1 VVHLDFVIQRIKE
14 PRMSSNS
21 PSTNSPL
28 ANSPSRFRPLV
39 LAAALAAA
47 MFAAPASAT
56 TSTAAVPA
64 IDWGSCGDD
73 ITGVDCA
80 TVEVP
85 LDYDQPNGPKTTL
98 ALARVPASDP
108 ARKIGTL
115 FVNPGGPGGSGVDLV
130 LFGFGDFL
138 NQTLQGRFDIVGWD
152 PRGIGASTP
161 IQCWDSN
168 AAQNQYFGD
177 SPVFPF
183 EASQERPFYELN
195 RGVAALCFGRNQ
207 AIVRHMSTG
216 DVVRDLDLLRR
227 AVGDSKLNYLGYSY
241 GSYIG
246 NTYANLYPNKVR
258 TLAIDGVLNPI
269 LWSSGWQIAS
279 DRTASFTTLRQFFRQ
294 CDLAGGQC
302 ALSGPS
308 GSKSR
313 FDQLLNFVRQTPIL
327 LDDGQGGAFVYS
339 YDIFVADSAGVM
351 YSPEIW
357 PNYAGFLDALN
368 DAIFGGDAS
377 AGTRALQKRRGIDAV
392 LRAAAPRREIYDNG
406 TEAFFGNH
414 CSDAEYP
421 SSFPVFS
428 AIGRY
433 AESGSFQG
441 PFWWWGNSTCANWP
455 AASDRYAGPWAT
467 RTSSPAL
474 VIGNFFDP
482 ATDYAGAV
490 VSNLLLQNS
499 RLLSYAGWGH
509 TVAYSGRSQCV
520 DDLVTR
526 YFIDGTLP
534 PRGTVCPA
542 APNPFGTAIANAR
555 SAKTA
560 APMPMTGLP
569 TLKPLP
575 KR

>member
-1 VVHLDFVIQRIKE
+1 
-14 PRMSSNS
+14 MSRLFPSPLFPHSSS
-21 PSTNSPL
+21 PSSPTSYSGLRPL
-28 ANSPSRFRPLV
+28 A
-39 LAAALAAA
+39 LAAALVAAL
-47 MFAAPASAT
+47 FAAPVSAK
-56 TSTAAVPA
+56 SSSLSVPN
-64 IDWGSCGDD
+64 IDWGSCGEGFE
-73 ITGVDCA
+73 GVECA
-80 TVEVP
+80 TVNVP
-85 LDYDQPNGPKTTL
+85 LDYDRPNGPKTQI
-98 ALARVPASDP
+98 AVARVPAADP

-115 FVNPGGPGGSGVDLV
+115 FLNPGGPGGSGVDLA
-130 LFGFGDFL
+130 LFGFGEFL

-161 IQCWDSN
+161 IQCWDTN
-168 AAQNQYFGD
+168 AARNAYFGD
-177 SPVFPF
+177 SPIFPYQ
-183 EASQERPFYELN
+183 AGQERPFYELN
-195 RGVAALCFGRNQ
+195 RGVAALCLGRNQ
-207 AIVRHMSTG
+207 AIVRHMSTA

-227 AVGDSKLNYLGYSY
+227 AVGDRKLNYLGYSY

-246 NTYANLYPNKVR
+246 NTYANLYPDKVR

-279 DRTASFTTLRQFFRQ
+279 DRSASFVTLKQFFRQ
-294 CDLAGGQC
+294 CDLAGAQC
-302 ALSGPS
+302 SLSGPS
-308 GSKSR
+308 GSKAR
-313 FDQLLNFVRQTPIL
+313 FDQLLDFVRETPIL
-327 LDDGQGGAFVYS
+327 LGDGQGGVFEYS
-339 YDIFVADSAGVM
+339 YDLFVADSAGVM

-357 PNYAGFLDALN
+357 PAYADFLDALN
-368 DAIFGGDAS
+368 DAIFGGDAA
-377 AGTRALQKRRGIDAV
+377 AGTRALQQRSRIDAM
-392 LRAAAPRREIYDNG
+392 LRAAAPRREIYNNG

-421 SSFPVFS
+421 ASFASFS
-428 AIGRY
+428 AIGRF
-433 AESGSFQG
+433 AQQGSFQG
-441 PFWWWGNSTCANWP
+441 PYWWWGNTTCANWP
-455 AASDRYAGPWAT
+455 TAQDRYAGPWAT
-467 RTSSPAL
+467 RTSAPAL

-526 YFIDGTLP
+526 YFIDGVLP

-542 APNPFGTAIANAR
+542 APNPFGSAGINAR
-555 SAKTA
+555 RAQA
-560 APMPMTGLP
+560 AVPMTGLP

>member
-1 VVHLDFVIQRIKE
+1 
-14 PRMSSNS
+14 MSHPYPVSNS
-21 PSTNSPL
+21 RWRPL
-28 ANSPSRFRPLV
+28 A
-39 LAAALAAA
+39 LAAALATA

-56 TSTAAVPA
+56 SALTVPT
-64 IDWGSCGDD
+64 INWGSCGDD

-85 LDYDQPNGPKTTL
+85 LDYDQPNGPKTQI

-115 FVNPGGPGGSGVDLV
+115 FLNPGGPGGSGVDLA

-152 PRGIGASTP
+152 PRGVGASTP

-168 AAQNQYFGD
+168 AARNQYFGD
-177 SPVFPF
+177 SPVFPYQ
-183 EASQERPFYELN
+183 ASQQQPFYELN

-207 AIVRHMSTG
+207 AIVRHMSTA

-246 NTYANLYPNKVR
+246 NTYANMYPNKVR

-269 LWSSGWQIAS
+269 LWSSGWQIQS
-279 DRTASFTTLRQFFRQ
+279 DRKASFIVLKEFFRQ
-294 CDLAGGQC
+294 CDLAGAQC
-302 ALSGPS
+302 TLSGPG

-313 FDQLLNFVRQTPIL
+313 FDALLNLVREEPIL
-327 LDDGQGGAFVYS
+327 LGDGQGGVFVYS
-339 YDIFVADSAGVM
+339 YDLFVADSASLM
-351 YSPEIW
+351 YSPESW
-357 PNYAGFLDALN
+357 PQYADFLDLLN

-377 AGTRALQKRRGIDAV
+377 ARTKALQKRRSIDTA
-392 LRAAAPRREIYDNG
+392 LREAAPRREIYNNG

-421 SSFPVFS
+421 SNFPVFS
-428 AIGRY
+428 LIGRY
-433 AESGSFQG
+433 AEQGSFQG

-455 AASDRYAGPWAT
+455 AAADRYTGPWAT

-482 ATDYAGAV
+482 ATDYAGAIA
-490 VSNLLLQNS
+490 SNLLLQNS

-509 TVAYSGRSQCV
+509 TAAYSGRSQCV

-526 YFIDGTLP
+526 YFIEGALP
-534 PRGTVCPA
+534 PRGTVCPT
-542 APNPFGTAIANAR
+542 APNPFATGVASNAR
-555 SAKTA
+555 AAKQF
-560 APMPMTGLP
+560 MPMTGLP